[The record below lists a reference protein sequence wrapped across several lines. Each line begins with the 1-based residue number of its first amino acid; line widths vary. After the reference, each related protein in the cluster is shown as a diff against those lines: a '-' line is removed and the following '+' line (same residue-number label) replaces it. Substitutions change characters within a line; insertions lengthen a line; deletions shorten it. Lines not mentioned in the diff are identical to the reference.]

1 MQLGRSVYVHS
12 MISGFRDFIMR
23 GNVID
28 LAVAVVVGAAFGRV
42 VTSLVENLI
51 NPLIAAIGG
60 QPDLSSVATFTINS
74 AQFSIGAVL
83 NAAINFLIIAA
94 AVYFVLVM
102 PVNRLLEMR
111 QRKEVDEVKA
121 TPEDVALLQEI
132 RDLLKARGGVA

>member
-1 MQLGRSVYVHS
+1 MNS
-12 MISGFRDFIMR
+12 MVSGFRDFVLR

-28 LAVAVVVGAAFGRV
+28 LAVAVVVGAAFGGV

-60 QPDLSSVATFTINS
+60 QPDLSDVATFTINN
-74 AQFSIGAVL
+74 ANFSVGAVL
-83 NAAINFLIIAA
+83 SAVINFLIIAA

-111 QRKEVDEVKA
+111 QRKQVAEVQA
-121 TPEDVALLQEI
+121 TPEDIALLQEI
-132 RDLLKARGGVA
+132 RDLLKARGGAV

>member
-1 MQLGRSVYVHS
+1 MNNMV
-12 MISGFRDFIMR
+12 SGFRDFIMR

-28 LAVAVVVGAAFGRV
+28 LAVAVVIGAAFGAV
-42 VTSLVENLI
+42 VTALVENLI

-60 QPDLSSVATFTINS
+60 QPDLSSVATFTINN

-102 PVNRLLEMR
+102 PVNRLMEMR
-111 QRKEVDEVKA
+111 KRKEVAEVAA
-121 TPEDVALLQEI
+121 TPEDIALLQEI
-132 RDLLKARGGVA
+132 RDLLKARGGAV